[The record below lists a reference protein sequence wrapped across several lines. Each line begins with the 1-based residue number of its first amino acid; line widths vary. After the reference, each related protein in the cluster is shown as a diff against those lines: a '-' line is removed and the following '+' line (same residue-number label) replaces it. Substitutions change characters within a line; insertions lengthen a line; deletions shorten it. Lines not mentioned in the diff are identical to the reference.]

1 MIPQTNGL
9 LRPEVAPFPLI
20 TTSGYPHPTR
30 EPLRN
35 TASCV
40 PMTPIHADLEHDELV
55 LDRVCVK
62 DDSRILHGWSMYPEY
77 VDAADLSGDSVGLEE
92 AIVE

>member
-1 MIPQTNGL
+1 
-9 LRPEVAPFPLI
+9 
-20 TTSGYPHPTR
+20 
-30 EPLRN
+30 
-35 TASCV
+35 
-40 PMTPIHADLEHDELV
+40 MTPIHADLEHDELV